1 MVINMNLL
9 RKYLLS
15 PDSIFDVDTLEDFIE
30 SLHILGFHR
39 GCFPEV
45 DEENLHLCYR
55 FLNPRFIPFEPVPED
70 LYKVQSN
77 LGNQVLKL
85 TKRMVG
91 IGSVKLL
98 QKLIRKKTCSEV
110 RISRSEFAKMKLKFA
125 LKKAL
130 YQNQC
135 QPLLDVIEFNMEEPE
150 YTKNNEIAG
159 YYGNVSI
166 DDLKKGFQNFFP
178 VFQESQ
184 DNEEQK
190 VLQQK
195 NQEETVVETP
205 QEASS
210 ETEIQSAEPDKKKRK
225 YTKKARE
232 DVKETQEALLF
243 LQKESL
249 VEPDQQ
255 WIEPME
261 E

>member
-1 MVINMNLL
+1 MNLL
-9 RKYLLS
+9 REYLLS
-15 PDSIFDVDTLEDFIE
+15 PDSIFEVDTLEDFIE

-70 LYKVQSN
+70 LYKVQANPGS
-77 LGNQVLKL
+77 QIMKQ
-85 TKRMVG
+85 TKRML
-91 IGSVKLL
+91 GSGGVKLL
-98 QKLIRKKTCSEV
+98 QKLIRKKACSEI
-110 RISRSEFAKMKLKFA
+110 RISRVEFAQMKLSFA

-130 YQNQC
+130 HLNQC
-135 QPLLDVIEFNMEEPE
+135 QPMLDVIEFNVEEPD

-166 DDLKKGFQNFFP
+166 SELKKGFQNFFP
-178 VFQESQ
+178 VFQQ
-184 DNEEQK
+184 NEQK
-190 VLQQK
+190 LSKQP
-195 NQEETVVETP
+195 NQEEPVVETP
-205 QEASS
+205 QQALSEA
-210 ETEIQSAEPDKKKRK
+210 EIQSAEPDKKKRK

-232 DVKETQEALLF
+232 DVKETQEALMF

-249 VEPDQQ
+249 VEQK
-255 WIEPME
+255 WIETME